1 MLIRGLQT
9 VSTSVILFV
18 FRVVSHHILPIPR
31 PFLVHSYRFPM
42 LHVHALLPP
51 NCYID
56 LICYLDVDSVTGDV
70 VSRGAYC
77 GEVSLT
83 LD

>member
-1 MLIRGLQT
+1 M
-9 VSTSVILFV
+9 F
-18 FRVVSHHILPIPR
+18 
-31 PFLVHSYRFPM
+31 
-42 LHVHALLPP
+42 HALLPP

-56 LICYLDVDSVTGDV
+56 LICYLDVDSVTGDGV
-70 VSRGAYC
+70 GRGAYC